1 MLTEEVALLQKS
13 GSTSEDLLGL
23 PTDDGDSSLF
33 NSNGSRKRS
42 STSAHDSHRAKCSLK
57 PRDPKPYKGGNLKEH
72 REFIRSCEMAF
83 ELTLENFSTERQRV
97 MWAMQYLEGD
107 PREAW
112 WTHWERMSNTDNMI
126 WKEFKDFLLDQ
137 VSDPI
142 NCTLEA
148 ATKHSH
154 AL

>member
-33 NSNGSRKRS
+33 NSNGCRKRS
-42 STSAHDSHRAKCSLK
+42 STSAHDSHRAKRSLK

-97 MWAMQYLEGD
+97 MWAM
-107 PREAW
+107 
-112 WTHWERMSNTDNMI
+112 
-126 WKEFKDFLLDQ
+126 
-137 VSDPI
+137 
-142 NCTLEA
+142 
-148 ATKHSH
+148 
-154 AL
+154 